1 MKDNITYFFSENN
14 NNNDDEDQEN
24 LDLTLL
30 LSEFNE
36 LNNQL
41 LNEYQDQDQELSE
54 LNNYELNF
62 TNKQLLVICEY
73 YNLLTKELRKMKKK
87 DLIIQI
93 MMFENDIN
101 NIDIVFKRKNLWDNI
116 NELKNDK
123 ILNRYIVLW

>member
-1 MKDNITYFFSENN
+1 MKDNITYFFSETDND
-14 NNNDDEDQEN
+14 NDDEAN
-24 LDLTLL
+24 LNLTLL
-30 LSEFNE
+30 LSEFDE
-36 LNNQL
+36 LNNQSFI
-41 LNEYQDQDQELSE
+41 QDQYQELSE

-62 TNKQLLVICEY
+62 TNKQLLIICEY

-101 NIDIVFKRKNLWDNI
+101 NIDIVIKRKNMWNNI

-123 ILNRYIVLW
+123 IMSRYIVLW

>member
-62 TNKQLLVICEY
+62 TNKQLL
-73 YNLLTKELRKMKKK
+73 
-87 DLIIQI
+87 
-93 MMFENDIN
+93 
-101 NIDIVFKRKNLWDNI
+101 
-116 NELKNDK
+116 
-123 ILNRYIVLW
+123 